1 MKRLTCVAN
10 YSISEAREIRK
21 KDLQSLLWEK
31 WECHACEY
39 FRWRHFSFSTSYFYA
54 VLKGWTTCPFEIL
67 KSVTI
72 DIPNAHST
80 VRDYADNFFFL
91 NFFWWKKLDA
101 IFVYLADD
109 ISFLFWPKDW
119 FSLKICGRSFSFWN
133 LLFAIA
139 TNGLW
144 FMFVGNYI

>member
-54 VLKGWTTCPFEIL
+54 VLKGCSKFWNWWLLTYPMRTRRLETTRMI
-67 KSVTI
+67 
-72 DIPNAHST
+72 
-80 VRDYADNFFFL
+80 FFL